1 MSTMSEKESPYAIGA
16 GVSCADGDCGRLHR
30 LIMDPATRAL
40 THLVVGRDQHSA
52 RLVPVSLVASAGAD
66 AILLA
71 CTTTGFDMLEPAEA
85 TEVVAPA
92 APPAG
97 GAGVSAAAGG
107 GALGGGYRAPAKPDT
122 VTYDR
127 VPAGEVQLCRNE
139 RLHAADG
146 DIGHIKGLMTAPD
159 HHVTHILLAEGH
171 LWNRKE
177 VAVPIRNVV
186 DAAFGVQV
194 DLTREELKD
203 LPAVDLTRAG

>member
-1 MSTMSEKESPYAIGA
+1 MSTMSEMESPYAIGA

-30 LIMDPATRAL
+30 IIMDPATRAL
-40 THLVVGRDQHSA
+40 THLVVGRDPHSA
-52 RLVPVSLVASAGAD
+52 RLVPIALVGSAGAE
-66 AILLA
+66 AIVLA
-71 CTTTGFDMLEPAEA
+71 CTASGFDLLEPAEA
-85 TEVVAPA
+85 TEMVPQAAVPRGPA
-92 APPAG
+92 AG
-97 GAGVSAAAGG
+97 MGG
-107 GALGGGYRAPAKPDT
+107 GALGGYRPSKPDT

-146 DIGHIKGLMTAPD
+146 DIGRIKGLLAAPD

-171 LWNRKE
+171 LWSRKE

-186 DAAFGVQV
+186 DAVYGVQV

-203 LPAVDLTRAG
+203 LPAVHLTRAG